1 MNGGLIARGSSLF
14 RLQFRRS
21 WPSGNIFTHRN
32 MCWVGWGLS
41 MRMAQMRSGLMVRRI
56 GPRLLR
62 KDCGALALPAVAGE
76 LAGNSMSWWLRA
88 IGSAALWAVLGS
100 CATSAATS
108 SRMDILPDDTAGS
121 PAESVD
127 VGAVRPIAR
136 PVQPASKPVPRG
148 NPLWSVPLSA
158 LTATQE
164 RPIFSASRRPPPRAV
179 AASPVDEVRSPP
191 PPKPVEAPPPLLL
204 VGAVVGEGDA
214 IAILVNRIDQKV
226 VRLRQGES
234 LGGWSLTDVQPREVT
249 LKQGNRSEVL
259 ALQRPS
265 DPAPA
270 PAGPPADGGGRL
282 TMPGT
287 TDTPFAPFQPRSTPK
302 NGESDGL

>member
-1 MNGGLIARGSSLF
+1 M
-14 RLQFRRS
+14 
-21 WPSGNIFTHRN
+21 SG
-32 MCWVGWGLS
+32 
-41 MRMAQMRSGLMVRRI
+41 
-56 GPRLLR
+56 
-62 KDCGALALPAVAGE
+62 
-76 LAGNSMSWWLRA
+76 WLRA
-88 IGSAALWAVLGS
+88 AGLAALCAVLGS
-100 CATSAATS
+100 AGTSAATS
-108 SRMDILPDDTAGS
+108 SRIDILPDDAAGG
-121 PAESVD
+121 PAESVE

-136 PVQPASKPVPRG
+136 PAQAASKPVPRG

-179 AASPVDEVRSPP
+179 AASPAEEMQAPP

-234 LGGWSLTDVQPREVT
+234 LGGWSLTEVQPREVT
-249 LKQGNRSEVL
+249 LKQGDRSEVL

-265 DPAPA
+265 DPATA
-270 PAGPPADGGGRL
+270 PAGPPADAGGKL
-282 TMPGT
+282 AMPGT
-287 TDTPFAPFQPRSTPK
+287 TDTPFSPFGPRSTPK